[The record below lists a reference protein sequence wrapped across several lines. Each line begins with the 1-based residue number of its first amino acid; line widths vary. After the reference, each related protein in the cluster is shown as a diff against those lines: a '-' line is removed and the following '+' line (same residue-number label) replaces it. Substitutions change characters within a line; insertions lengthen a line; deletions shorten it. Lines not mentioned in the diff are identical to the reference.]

1 MNATPE
7 NEQKPATR
15 WASGRRILN
24 AAVVA
29 NVCFVAVAFSYAQ
42 WHKTVD
48 FERTDNAYIK
58 GNLTYVSPKVS
69 GYVTAVETENNR
81 QVAPGDVLVRI
92 DPSDYQVAVQTAAA
106 SVAQQNASLVQL
118 AQEQRLQQA
127 QIKVSEAGVISAQ
140 ASLSETSADFNR
152 AQALVDKGAI
162 SRKVYDQ
169 SEAAWTRARAALAQN
184 QAQVVYAQQ
193 QMEVLR
199 AERTVIDAQLHSAQ
213 ATLQR
218 ANNDLS
224 WTQIKAPRE
233 GLVAARNVRLGEY
246 VTAGTRLMAIT
257 PTDDFWIEANLRETQ
272 LARMRQGDRVQV
284 KVDAVPDHT
293 YCGYVESIS
302 GASGSEF
309 AVIPPDNASGNF
321 TKIVR
326 RFPIRILLDPDQPGL
341 ERLGVGMSVEP
352 RIALGSSEDGKAR
365 PGMLSWIFLGS
376 FTCNRKEPKP
386 AD

>member
-15 WASGRRILN
+15 WASGRRILI
-24 AAVVA
+24 AAVLA
-29 NVCFVAVAFSYAQ
+29 NACLVAVAFAYAQ
-42 WHKTVD
+42 WHQRVD
-48 FERTDNAYIK
+48 FESTDNAYIK

-81 QVAPGDVLVRI
+81 KVAPGDVLVRI
-92 DPSDYQVAVQTAAA
+92 DPSDYQVAVQTAVA

-118 AQEQRLQQA
+118 DQQQQLQQA
-127 QIKVSEAGVISAQ
+127 QIKVSEAGVTSAQ
-140 ASLSETSADFNR
+140 ASLSETSADFKR
-152 AQALVDKGAI
+152 AQALVEQGAI
-162 SRKVYDQ
+162 SQQEFDQ
-169 SEAAWTRARAALAQN
+169 SKAAWTRARAALAQN
-184 QAQVVYAQQ
+184 QSQVDYAQQ

-199 AERTVIDAQLHSAQ
+199 AERTVIDAQLKSAQ

-218 ANNDLS
+218 ANNDLA
-224 WTQIKAPRE
+224 WTQIRAPRE

-246 VTAGTRLMAIT
+246 VTAGTRLMAIA
-257 PTDDFWIEANLRETQ
+257 PTRDLWIEANLRETQ

-284 KVDAVPDHT
+284 QVDAVPDQT

-326 RFPIRILLDPDQPGL
+326 RFPVRILLDADQPGL
-341 ERLGVGMSVEP
+341 QRLGVGMSVEP
-352 RIALGSSEDGKAR
+352 RVALGSSVDGEAR
-365 PGMLSWIFLGS
+365 PGLLSRVFLGS
-376 FTCNRKEPKP
+376 FTCDKQA
-386 AD
+386 ADD